1 VVHVALSRRLHG
13 SEAKD
18 GQFDGVSC
26 GILEVGPNYP
36 SIDVIFR
43 LAHKSI
49 LVFCF
54 HYK

>member
-1 VVHVALSRRLHG
+1 VVHVASSRSLHG

-18 GQFDGVSC
+18 SQFDGV
-26 GILEVGPNYP
+26 LEVRPNYP
-36 SIDVIFR
+36 SIDVIFY
-43 LAHKSI
+43 LVHKSI